1 MTHISRRQALRQS
14 TCALALATL
23 GGSLGGLAL
32 AVPAW
37 ADGDPWRAA
46 QRIVDGIVV
55 PSFADRDFAITDFG
69 ASQGADRNALPALSL
84 TLPGLF

>member
-14 TCALALATL
+14 TGAVALATL
-23 GGSLGGLAL
+23 GGSLGGLA
-32 AVPAW
+32 VPAR
-37 ADGDPWRAA
+37 AAGDPWRAA

-69 ASQGADRNALPALSL
+69 ASQGADRNALPAISL